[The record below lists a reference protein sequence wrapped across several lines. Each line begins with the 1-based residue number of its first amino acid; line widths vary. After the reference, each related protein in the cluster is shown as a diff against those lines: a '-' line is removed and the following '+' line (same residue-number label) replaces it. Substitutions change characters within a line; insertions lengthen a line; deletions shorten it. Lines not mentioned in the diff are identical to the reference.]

1 MYIGSAFIA
10 VCLSAAHLVLTI
22 SNSEDANPIDRFIY
36 KAAKVMI
43 PFQICASKRDFWVP
57 VIEKLVLSLSDQQL
71 LTGLA
76 VLIAAFWTHCTI
88 SVYHFA
94 VVNDLAWFSAM
105 VHLITLTVLR
115 DYLLQKP
122 VLRNWR
128 VVLMSTLAILL
139 AASTVMEGHY
149 LWYDGG
155 PYDAQCLFDELIGN
169 VNGSPK
175 RWMLANLVLI
185 CINYP
190 LSIIPLFK
198 RPTVFV
204 KHWLG
209 TKPTAALEE
218 AVEHLTDTQRTCPKS
233 FKGSI
238 KCLTCKLLIL
248 IVRVVT
254 WTHFAISTLIGSRT
268 FDFVLNTAWF
278 AVGLWSVFTDRNIPS
293 SDMVG
298 DENAL
303 TFGQIMPIL
312 LLSSLVLVFREAY
325 DGT

>member
-1 MYIGSAFIA
+1 MALFRI
-10 VCLSAAHLVLTI
+10 
-22 SNSEDANPIDRFIY
+22 DART
-36 KAAKVMI
+36 
-43 PFQICASKRDFWVP
+43 REFWVP
-57 VIEKLVLSLSDQQL
+57 VIQKLVLSLSDQQL

-94 VVNDLAWFSAM
+94 IVNDLAWFSAT

-128 VVLMSTLAILL
+128 VVLMGTLAVLL

-149 LWYDGG
+149 EWYDSW
-155 PYDAQCLFDELIGN
+155 PYDAQCLFDELVGN

-175 RWMLANLVLI
+175 HWMLVSLVLL

-190 LSIIPLFK
+190 LNVIPLFQ

-209 TKPTAALEE
+209 TKPTAALKE
-218 AVEHLTDTQRTCPKS
+218 AVEHLTDTQRTFPKS

-238 KCLTCKLLIL
+238 KCLSCKLLIL
-248 IVRVVT
+248 VVRVVN
-254 WTHFAISTLIGSRT
+254 WTHFALVTLIDSQT
-268 FDFVLNTAWF
+268 IDFVQNTFWF
-278 AVGLWSVFTDRNIPS
+278 AYGLWGIIEDRKIPS
-293 SDMVG
+293 SDMIG
-298 DENAL
+298 DENAM

-312 LLSSLVLVFREAY
+312 LLSSIVLVFREAY